1 MTEQA
6 LEALLA
12 ERIGLDAA
20 SIGRDEIARALS
32 RRMEAT
38 GVADPA
44 AYLAWARDDAGEWD
58 ELVEHVLVPETW
70 CFREPAAFAVLANH
84 VRQVLATR
92 PRARLLSMPC
102 ATGEEPCSMAMA
114 VLGAGIDGRRV
125 EVVGVDVS
133 ARALAAARRG
143 VYGVRALQLVPD
155 DLRARFLEPDSAG
168 ARVTDEVRRM
178 ISFARGNLLRAEAI
192 APARSFDVI
201 FCRNVLIYLAE
212 PACRL
217 VVMSLARLLADDGL
231 LVTGHAE
238 GTRFVAPA
246 FESCR
251 LPGVLAYR
259 KAVPGNDPPS
269 LRFGEASS
277 ALPSRDGDRIVG
289 GAALQS
295 RQDPGHGGRG
305 RPPSAPAGS
314 DGAASSRVGLGADA
328 PAPPTLEEAR
338 VLADTGRLD
347 DARAACA
354 LVLAARPAD
363 AEAHHLAGV
372 IALARRDPAAAE
384 VAFRRAVYLAP
395 SHHEALLHLALVCDA
410 RGARAEAARLRRR
423 ASLGR
428 NQGPTA
434 SRS

>member
-44 AYLAWARDDAGEWD
+44 DYLAWARDDAGEWD

-70 CFREPAAFAVLANH
+70 CFREPAAFAVLADH

-125 EVVGVDVS
+125 EVLGVDVS

-143 VYGVRALQLVPD
+143 VYGVRALQAVPD
-155 DLRARFLEPDSAG
+155 DLRARFLEPDAAG

-178 ISFARGNLLRAEAI
+178 ISFARGNLLRADAI

-212 PACRL
+212 PARRT
-217 VVMSLARLLADDGL
+217 VVLSLARLLADDGL

-259 KAVPGNDPPS
+259 KAGPGTH
-269 LRFGEASS
+269 G
-277 ALPSRDGDRIVG
+277 ALPSRDRDRIVRG
-289 GAALQS
+289 GALQG
-295 RQDPGHGGRG
+295 RQDPGHQERE
-305 RPPSAPAGS
+305 RPPAPPAGT
-314 DGAASSRVGLGADA
+314 DGALPSRVGGGEVGRAL
-328 PAPPTLEEAR
+328 PTLEEAR
-338 VLADTGRLD
+338 VLADAGRLD
-347 DARAACA
+347 EARAACA

-428 NQGPTA
+428 DQGPNA